1 MATTVNN
8 STLTTTTSDRLILNG
23 VTYGSTTTLEQSNS
37 DEVYNRIMTIP
48 AYRDTNGVMQ
58 QDFVSIVS
66 ATDAPNS
73 AGDVDINYFQYA
85 RITNLDDTYPLWI
98 KITDDT
104 SSANVNACYVVRV
117 PKGSSYI
124 AYKPEFFATNRD
136 INAQTVESART
147 YNRAFVVSAIADK
160 NTGTDGIDIEVF
172 VVTK

>member
-48 AYRDTNGVMQ
+48 AYKESGGVMT

-66 ATDAPNS
+66 ATNAPNS

-85 RITNLDDTYPLWI
+85 RITNLDDQYPIWI
-98 KITDDT
+98 KITDNT
-104 SSANVNACYVVRV
+104 STVSVGMSYVVRV

-124 AYKPEFFATNRD
+124 AYKPEFFANSRD
-136 INAQTVESART
+136 INAQTVETART
-147 YNRAFVVSAIADK
+147 YNSAFVVSAIADK
-160 NTGTDGIDIEVF
+160 NTGSDGVDIEVF